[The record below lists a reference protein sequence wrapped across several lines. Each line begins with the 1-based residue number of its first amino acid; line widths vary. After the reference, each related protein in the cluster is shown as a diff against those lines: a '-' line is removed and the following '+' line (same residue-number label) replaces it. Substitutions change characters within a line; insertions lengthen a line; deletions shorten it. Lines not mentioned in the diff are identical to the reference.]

1 MTLLIT
7 GGTGFVM
14 SNLARHWLEA
24 NPAATAVVLDA
35 AAWEPA
41 VERFF
46 APVRDRL
53 TFVQADVLDPAA
65 WERLAA
71 ARGNDI
77 THVVHGATITPLDSA
92 SEKARPRQIL
102 EVNIMGTVNALEFA
116 RRLPTLR
123 RFIYVSSGAVYGEA
137 LPGTPDVP
145 VVEDAHVAPAEFYG
159 ITKYA
164 SELITRHYGQEFGLP
179 AVGVRLSGVYGPM
192 DRATPAR
199 NVQSMV
205 YCLVHLALSGRALK
219 VTSLEAGG
227 DWIHAQDVARA
238 LLALLAA
245 PKLKH
250 ATYNIAQGEFTTLA
264 ELVGIVRAVVPGL
277 RAWVAPEADA
287 DIAQD
292 PSRRLGRWSDY
303 DISRLRDECG
313 WRPRPIGEA
322 LQSYVAWVRENE

>member
-14 SNLARHWLEA
+14 SNLGRHWLEA

-35 AAWEPA
+35 AAWDPA

-71 ARGNDI
+71 GHDI
-77 THVVHGATITPLDSA
+77 THIVHGATITPLDSA
-92 SEKARPRQIL
+92 SEQARPRQIL

-116 RRLPTLR
+116 RRLPSLQ

-145 VVEDAHVAPAEFYG
+145 VPEDGHVAPAEFYG

-164 SELITRHYGQEFGLP
+164 SELITRHYGQAFGLP
-179 AVGVRLSGVYGPM
+179 VVGVRLSGVYGPM

-199 NVQSMV
+199 NVQSLV
-205 YCLVHLALSGRALK
+205 YRLVHVALSGRPLK
-219 VTSLEAGG
+219 VTSFEAGG
-227 DWIHAQDVARA
+227 DWIHAQDIARA
-238 LLALLAA
+238 LSALLAA
-245 PKLKH
+245 PNLKH
-250 ATYNIAQGEFTTLA
+250 PTYNIAQGEFTTVA
-264 ELVGIVRAVVPGL
+264 ELVEIVREVVPGL
-277 RAWVAPEADA
+277 RASVTPEADA

-292 PSRRLGRWSDY
+292 PERRLGRWSDY
-303 DISRLRDECG
+303 DISRLRDDCG
-313 WRPRPIGEA
+313 WRPRPIRAA

>member
-24 NPAATAVVLDA
+24 NPAATAVVLAA
-35 AAWEPA
+35 AAWDPT

-65 WERLAA
+65 WERLVD
-71 ARGNDI
+71 GHDI
-77 THVVHGATITPLDSA
+77 THSVRGATITPLDSA
-92 SEKARPRQIL
+92 SENAQPRQIL

-116 RRLPTLR
+116 RRLPSLR

-137 LPGTPDVP
+137 VPGTPDVP
-145 VVEDAHVAPAEFYG
+145 VTEDGHLAPAEFYG
-159 ITKYA
+159 ITKFA
-164 SELITRHYGQEFGLP
+164 SELITHDYGQPSGLP
-179 AVGVRLSGVYGPM
+179 VIGVRLSGVYGPT

-199 NVQSMV
+199 KVESRV
-205 YCLVHLALSGRALK
+205 YRLVHLALAGRPLK
-219 VTSLEAGG
+219 VKSFEAGG

-238 LLALLAA
+238 LSALLAA
-245 PKLKH
+245 PELKH

-264 ELVGIVRAVVPGL
+264 EMVEIVRAVVLGL
-277 RAWVAPEADA
+277 RKWVTPEADA
-287 DIAQD
+287 DIAQV
-292 PSRRLGRWSDY
+292 PSRRLGRWIDY
-303 DISRLRDECG
+303 DNSRLRDECG
-313 WRPRPIGEA
+313 CRPRPIRVA

>member
-14 SNLARHWLEA
+14 SNLARHWLKA
-24 NPAATAVVLDA
+24 RPAASVVVLDA
-35 AAWEPA
+35 AAWDPA
-41 VERFF
+41 SERFF

-53 TFVQADVLDPAA
+53 TFVQADVLDEAA

-71 ARGNDI
+71 SRGHGI
-77 THVVHGATITPLDSA
+77 THIVHGATITPLDSA

-102 EVNIMGTVNALEFA
+102 EVNIIGTVNALEFA
-116 RRLPTLR
+116 RRLTSLR

-145 VVEDAHVAPAEFYG
+145 VPEDGHVAPAEFYG

-164 SELITRHYGQEFGLP
+164 SELITRHYGQAFGLP
-179 AVGVRLSGVYGPM
+179 VVGVRLSGVYGPM

-199 NVQSMV
+199 NVQSTV
-205 YCLVHLALSGRALK
+205 YRLVHLALAGRPLK

-238 LLALLAA
+238 LSALLDA
-245 PKLKH
+245 PDLKH
-250 ATYNIAQGEFTTLA
+250 ATYNVAQGEFTTLA
-264 ELVGIVRAVVPGL
+264 ELVEIVQAVVPGWHAL
-277 RAWVAPEADA
+277 VAPEAEA

-303 DISRLRDECG
+303 DNSRLRDECG
-313 WRPRPIGEA
+313 WRPRPIREA